1 MAASF
6 RTHIQILSLTLLFT
20 VIFTVQPV
28 VSVDPPEYSPSPSP
42 QLPAD
47 DLSPSP
53 VSPSISPSV
62 QDSSPPAP
70 PPSDS
75 SPAPSPAPE
84 NSSPDKSPSPPSA
97 PAPEIASDVNHANKA
112 NFGNLESSGGMKN
125 GHKAGIALGVVAF
138 ACVFGIGAIVYKKRQ
153 QNIRRSQYGY
163 DARREF
169 L

>member
-20 VIFTVQPV
+20 VIFMVQPV

-42 QLPAD
+42 QPPD
-47 DLSPSP
+47 ELSPSP
-53 VSPSISPSV
+53 ASPSISHSV

-75 SPAPSPAPE
+75 SPALSPA
-84 NSSPDKSPSPPSA
+84 SPDKSPSPSPT
-97 PAPEIASDVNHANKA
+97 PAPEIAKDVNHANQA
-112 NFGNLESSGGMKN
+112 HFDNLESSGGMKN

-153 QNIRRSQYGY
+153 QNIRRSEYGY